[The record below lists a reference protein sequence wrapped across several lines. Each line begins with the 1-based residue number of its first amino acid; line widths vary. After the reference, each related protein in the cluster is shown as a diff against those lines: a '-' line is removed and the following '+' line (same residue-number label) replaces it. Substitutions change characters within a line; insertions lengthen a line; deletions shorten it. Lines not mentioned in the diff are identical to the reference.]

1 MSDQSSKNTDKASVQ
16 KIELDELSGSP
27 SEDVLFDHNMQLI
40 ENVSV
45 RLSVSIGQSNITIKK
60 LFDLRAGELL
70 SLDKTTNEPVDV
82 LLDGKIVARGELVA
96 TGDNFGVRITE
107 IKPGKK

>member
-1 MSDQSSKNTDKASVQ
+1 MSDQPSKSTDKATVQ
-16 KIELDELSGSP
+16 KIELDELSGS
-27 SEDVLFDHNMQLI
+27 STEDILFDHNMQLI

-45 RLSVSIGQSNITIKK
+45 KLSVSIGQTNITIKE
-60 LFDLRAGELL
+60 LFDLREGELL
-70 SLDKTTNEPVDV
+70 SLDKSTNEPVDV

-107 IKPGKK
+107 IKPGKR